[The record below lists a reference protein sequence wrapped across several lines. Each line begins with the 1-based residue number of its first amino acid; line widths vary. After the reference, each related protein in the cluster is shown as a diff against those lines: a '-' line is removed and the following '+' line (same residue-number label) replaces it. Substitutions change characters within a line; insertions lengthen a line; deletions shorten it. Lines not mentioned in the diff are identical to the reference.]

1 MKIIIGKYQ
10 GTIYPEDN
18 GYIGAIHLGCDGKG
32 NRQRIKR
39 RGRTK
44 EVVKDK
50 LKKAVSELETG
61 IETGDSYTVEN
72 AVRDWLARGTKGM
85 SDKTIN
91 DYKSLA
97 EANIIPFIGAYK
109 LKELTADNVDDWLD
123 ERREYLTTR
132 TLQAIHSAILRR
144 AIRQAQARDKV
155 MRNVADLVDTPKGK
169 KHGRPSKAMTLE
181 QGLACWNKPSTIR
194 CMPTWCSA

>member
-1 MKIIIGKYQ
+1 LKIIIGKYQ

-18 GYIGAIHLGCDGKG
+18 GYIGAIHLGADGKG
-32 NRQRIKR
+32 NRRRIKR

-44 EVVKDK
+44 EIVKDR

-97 EANIIPFIGAYK
+97 ESNIIPFIGAYK

-123 ERREYLTTR
+123 ERRQYLTTWTCKR
-132 TLQAIHSAILRR
+132 STRRSFVGPSGKPRPGTRSCATSLTWSTRRR
-144 AIRQAQARDKV
+144 ARRLVGRAR
-155 MRNVADLVDTPKGK
+155 P
-169 KHGRPSKAMTLE
+169 
-181 QGLACWNKPSTIR
+181 
-194 CMPTWCSA
+194 